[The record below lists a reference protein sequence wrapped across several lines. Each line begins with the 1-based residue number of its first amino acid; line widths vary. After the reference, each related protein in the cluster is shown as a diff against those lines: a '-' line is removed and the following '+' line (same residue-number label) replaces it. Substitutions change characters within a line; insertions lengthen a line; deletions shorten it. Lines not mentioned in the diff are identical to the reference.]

1 MAATKLRRNRGF
13 TLLEILVAIA
23 IFALIGVAS
32 TGVLNSVIESDQ
44 LSEERFAK
52 LEELQRAMLTIER
65 DIMQMTNRSVR
76 VNGEA
81 NSVVVS
87 GGEDVMSSDAGGL
100 AFVRSGWHN
109 PQMLLPRSTLQSV
122 GYRLQEQELQ
132 RVYGNYVDNVIGY
145 EPKVRVLLSDIEDFQ
160 VSFLTDEEKVEDA
173 EDWEE
178 IYSSEVLPLAISV
191 TISSKT
197 FGEIR
202 REFLVGGANSDE

>member
-1 MAATKLRRNRGF
+1 MYNANYNASKGF
-13 TLLEILVAIA
+13 TLIEILVAIA

-32 TGVLNSVIESDQ
+32 TGVLNSVIDSDQ
-44 LSEERFAK
+44 LSTERFAK

-65 DIMQMTNRSVR
+65 DIMQMSQRSVR

-81 NSVVVS
+81 SSVVVS
-87 GGEDVMSSDAGGL
+87 GGEDVLASEAGGL

-109 PQMLLPRSTLQSV
+109 PQMILPRSTLQSV
-122 GYRLQEQELQ
+122 GYRLQDNELQ
-132 RVYGNYVDNVIGY
+132 RVYSNYVDNVIGY

-160 VSFLTDEEKVEDA
+160 VSFLTDDQKLEEP

-178 IYSSEVLPLAISV
+178 IYSSETLPLAVSV
-191 TISSKT
+191 TITSKT

-202 REFLVGGANSDE
+202 REFLVVGAE

>member
-1 MAATKLRRNRGF
+1 MAAIKLRRNRGF

-76 VNGEA
+76 INGEA
-81 NSVVVS
+81 SSVVVS

-100 AFVRSGWHN
+100 AFVRAGWHN

-122 GYRLQEQELQ
+122 GYRLQEKELQ

-160 VSFLTDEEKVEDA
+160 VSFLTDETKLEDA

-178 IYSSEVLPLAISV
+178 IYSSEALPLAISV

-202 REFLVGGANSDE
+202 REFLVGGSE

>member
-1 MAATKLRRNRGF
+1 MAAIKLRRNRGF

-76 VNGEA
+76 INGEA
-81 NSVVVS
+81 SSVVVS

-100 AFVRSGWHN
+100 AFVRAGWHN

-122 GYRLQEQELQ
+122 GYRLQEKELQ

-160 VSFLTDEEKVEDA
+160 VSFLTDETKLEDA

-202 REFLVGGANSDE
+202 REFLVGGSE